1 MNQAGDRIV
10 VNGVEGD
17 KSFVVSNATATP
29 NGGLQ
34 VNERVTV
41 NYTERNGRLVAFAVG
56 MPQPYRVSKEMEE
69 HFREEIEQ
77 NQNRM
82 QPEAS
87 PGFMAEEVSRFPT
100 KGRRK
105 SFDFPRFATDP
116 VSHVHL
122 QGKVRL
128 LWNRQ

>member
-77 NQNRM
+77 N
-82 QPEAS
+82 
-87 PGFMAEEVSRFPT
+87 
-100 KGRRK
+100 
-105 SFDFPRFATDP
+105 
-116 VSHVHL
+116 
-122 QGKVRL
+122 
-128 LWNRQ
+128 